1 MNYDII
7 IEGTP
12 HRLELARNGELW
24 DCRLDGDPVTVN
36 AVYSR
41 PNVISFIINGRAY
54 EVKRELSPNDLHIWV
69 GGARYHAEV
78 RDPRSLRSR
87 RAVSGAARGPRK
99 LAAPMPGKVVRILV
113 AEGEAVEAGQGV
125 MVVEAMKM
133 QNEMK
138 SPRAG
143 TVRQLLVGE
152 GASVNAGDVLAII
165 E

>member
-1 MNYDII
+1 MTYDIV

-12 HRLELARNGELW
+12 HRLELIRNGESW
-24 DCRLDGDPVTVN
+24 DCTLDNERITVN

-41 PNVISFIINGRAY
+41 PNVISLIINGRAY

-87 RAVSGAARGPRK
+87 RAAADTGQGPRK
-99 LAAPMPGKVVRILV
+99 LAAPMPGKIVRVLV
-113 AEGEAVEAGQGV
+113 AEGDEVEAGQGIA
-125 MVVEAMKM
+125 VVEAMKM

-138 SPRAG
+138 SPKKGVIRKL
-143 TVRQLLVGE
+143 TVAP